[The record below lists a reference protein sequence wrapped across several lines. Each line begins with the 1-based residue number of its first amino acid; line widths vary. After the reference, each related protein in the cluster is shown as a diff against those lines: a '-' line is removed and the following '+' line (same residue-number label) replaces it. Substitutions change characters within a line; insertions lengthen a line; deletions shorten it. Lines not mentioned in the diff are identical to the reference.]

1 MRYGARTCVGILR
14 EQNQDSFLTLEAEV
28 GTKRD
33 EVSEETPELVSYGL
47 YIVADGMGGAAAG
60 DKASADALEVVLG
73 AMAAM
78 MGRTHVARKARL
90 RETPEHLAEAI
101 RRANQEIFR
110 AGEED
115 TSLEG
120 MGTTITAAAAHDGI
134 LHIAQVGDSRLY
146 RLREGEFAQLTTDH
160 SVVQEM
166 VDAGRITKERARTH
180 PLKNQITRAV
190 GPEPECEVDVT
201 HDVLQEGDL
210 YLLCSDGLWEMVEDA
225 AIEEIVKGCQSN
237 EETRGNLDML
247 CEALVAKACDE
258 GGRDNITV
266 LLLET
271 EATDVRE
278 NAETEML
285 LAAPTKLDRP
295 KAPLGRLDRTLTHP
309 RTSVFV
315 KD

>member
-1 MRYGARTCVGILR
+1 
-14 EQNQDSFLTLEAEV
+14 
-28 GTKRD
+28 
-33 EVSEETPELVSYGL
+33 
-47 YIVADGMGGAAAG
+47 
-60 DKASADALEVVLG
+60 
-73 AMAAM
+73 
-78 MGRTHVARKARL
+78 
-90 RETPEHLAEAI
+90 
-101 RRANQEIFR
+101 
-110 AGEED
+110 
-115 TSLEG
+115 
-120 MGTTITAAAAHDGI
+120 
-134 LHIAQVGDSRLY
+134 
-146 RLREGEFAQLTTDH
+146 
-160 SVVQEM
+160 
-166 VDAGRITKERARTH
+166 
-180 PLKNQITRAV
+180 LKNQITRAV

>member
-1 MRYGARTCVGILR
+1 MRFGARTCVGMLR
-14 EQNQDSFLTLEAEV
+14 EQNQDSFLTLEVQV

-33 EVSEETPELVSYGL
+33 EVSEETPEMVSYGL
-47 YIVADGMGGAAAG
+47 YVVADGMGGAAAG
-60 DKASADALEVVLG
+60 DKASADALEVILG
-73 AMAAM
+73 ALIRT
-78 MGRTHVARKARL
+78 MGRTHVARKTRL
-90 RETPEHLAEAI
+90 RETPQHLAEAI
-101 RRANQEIFR
+101 RRANEEIYR

-115 TSLEG
+115 SSLEG

-146 RLREGEFAQLTTDH
+146 RLREGEFVQLTTDH

-190 GPEPECEVDVT
+190 GPEPECEVDVA

-210 YLLCSDGLWEMVEDA
+210 YLLCSDGLWEMVTDDE
-225 AIEEIVKGCQSN
+225 IEEMVKGSLSN
-237 EETRGNLDML
+237 SETAGNLDLL
-247 CEALVAKACDE
+247 CEALVAKACDA
-258 GGRDNITV
+258 GGRDNVTV
-266 LLLET
+266 MLLET
-271 EATDVRE
+271 EAEDVRA
-278 NAETEML
+278 NAATEML
-285 LAAPTKLDRP
+285 MAAPTKLDRP

-309 RTSVFV
+309 RTSVFI